1 VQLSRDAAQA
11 SESVLLNAF
20 VGRVAEFLGLSPAN
34 VHVTGL
40 KVDKKRVAV
49 FVFELTGKRVHVCVY
64 VCVLMIVPRYAHTN
78 TRLYIFVYCRQ
89 KH

>member
-64 VCVLMIVPRYAHTN
+64 VCV
-78 TRLYIFVYCRQ
+78 C
-89 KH
+89 